1 MGAEKDTAPIA
12 YVLLVADAVI
22 YGAIF
27 TVNKKAAEAGVPPL
41 AYGFWQS
48 FGAGLVLWIV
58 LTLKGENL
66 PLSRIHLLGY
76 LVIGAL
82 AVGIPI
88 SILTYAAP
96 RLPAGLLT
104 VVLAL
109 SPPSTFLIS
118 MIAGIDRF
126 RLLGLLGLAFGFIG
140 VLVIIG
146 PGMDKSPPDAWLWF
160 LVSLIAPLL
169 FASANVAAAL
179 LRPSLSSS
187 LSMASG
193 MLLGSSFVL
202 LPIMLIAGQAALPT
216 GGGAIAVL
224 VAGAIN
230 AIFFVFFFEIIR
242 LAGPTFFAQ
251 FNYLAVLAGVA
262 WSMLVLGERLSI
274 YFFIAML
281 LMFVGVFL
289 SARRAA
295 SPAAA
300 DPP

>member
-1 MGAEKDTAPIA
+1 
-12 YVLLVADAVI
+12 
-22 YGAIF
+22 
-27 TVNKKAAEAGVPPL
+27 
-41 AYGFWQS
+41 
-48 FGAGLVLWIV
+48 
-58 LTLKGENL
+58 
-66 PLSRIHLLGY
+66 
-76 LVIGAL
+76 
-82 AVGIPI
+82 
-88 SILTYAAP
+88 
-96 RLPAGLLT
+96 
-104 VVLAL
+104 
-109 SPPSTFLIS
+109 

-224 VAGAIN
+224 AAGAIN
-230 AIFFVFFFEIIR
+230 AVFFVFFFEIIR

-274 YFFIAML
+274 YFFVAML

-289 SARRAA
+289 SSRRAGP
-295 SPAAA
+295 PAAA
-300 DPP
+300 NPA